1 MNISDL
7 YKKFL
12 RHPDISIDTRKINHG
27 DIFFALRGNTNGN
40 QYAKL
45 AIEQGA
51 AYAMV
56 DDPRYYKNTGKY
68 ILVDNTLKT
77 LQQLASYHRNQLNAK
92 IIGLTGSNGKTTTKE
107 LIASVLT
114 TKYKI
119 FATRGNL
126 NNHIGVPLSLLSMN
140 STHDI
145 GIIEMG
151 ANHIGEINALC
162 EIASPDFGLITNIGN
177 AHIEG
182 FGSLEGVKKAKSE
195 LYQFIKKT
203 NGLVFVNNDN
213 DVLMQLVNDL
223 HIPFKSYGSGDDS
236 DFKGTYTS
244 SKLLLELYFF
254 PFENEKV
261 HVKTNLV
268 GSFNFENVLAACAIG
283 KYFNINDQSIQKA
296 IEKYTP
302 ENNRSQLFQTSDNQ
316 LILDFYNANPTSMK
330 AAIQHFAQIDAKN
343 KIPIIGDMLE
353 LGDISDNEH
362 AKIAKL
368 LEQEFQQSI
377 LVGTNFRQTTGQY
390 NYKNIQAFN
399 NTNDLT
405 DFLKANP
412 IKNTFILLKGSRAI
426 GLEGIIPFL

>member
-7 YKKFL
+7 YNIFL
-12 RHPDISIDTRKINHG
+12 RQPDISIDTRKIKHG

-40 QYAKL
+40 QYAKP

-51 AYAMV
+51 AYAIV
-56 DDPRYYKNTGKY
+56 DDPEYYKNTGKY

-77 LQQLASYHRNQLNAK
+77 LQQLASYHRKQLNTK

-107 LIASVLT
+107 LIASVLS
-114 TKYKI
+114 TKYKV

-140 STHDI
+140 STHEI

-151 ANHIGEINALC
+151 ANHIGEINDLC
-162 EIASPDFGLITNIGN
+162 EIASPELGLITNIGN

-182 FGSLEGVKKAKSE
+182 FGSFEGVKKAKSE
-195 LYQFIKKT
+195 LYQYIKKS

-213 DVLMQLVNDL
+213 DVLMQLAHEL
-223 HIPFKSYGSGDDS
+223 QIPFKSYGSGDDS
-236 DFKGTYTS
+236 DFKGACIPS
-244 SKLLLELYFF
+244 ELFLELYFF
-254 PFENEKV
+254 SSENKKV
-261 HVKTNLV
+261 HIKSNLV
-268 GSFNFENVLAACAIG
+268 GSFNCENVLAACAFG
-283 KYFNINDQSIQKA
+283 KYFDISDQSVKKA
-296 IEKYTP
+296 IELYTP
-302 ENNRSQLFQTSDNQ
+302 ENNRSQLYKTSNNQ
-316 LILDFYNANPTSMK
+316 LILDYYNANPTSMK

-353 LGDISDNEH
+353 LGDISDKEH
-362 AKIAKL
+362 KDIAEL
-368 LEQEFQQSI
+368 LEQEFQQVI
-377 LVGTNFRQTTGQY
+377 LVGKNFRQTTDQY

-399 NTNDLT
+399 NTNDLA

-412 IKNTFILLKGSRAI
+412 IKNAFILLKGSRAI